1 MSLTPVS
8 AELSLGEI
16 VNDDLRAATVF
27 ERFGLDYCCG
37 GQQTLVDACAKRGID
52 PTAVTTALRA
62 LGPLTDA
69 DRLPDEWKDL
79 DRLTRY
85 IIDHHH
91 TYVTSSIP
99 SINSMLNRLV
109 DKHSERHPELISL
122 RATFRALGEE
132 LSAHLLKEEN
142 LLFPAI
148 DQMAQRRRGVE
159 AGSAM
164 FATVLH
170 PVRVME
176 DDHQE
181 AGELVGQIRSL
192 TGGSFTPPDD
202 ACTTYRACF
211 AELERFEQ
219 DLHRHIHLENNV
231 LFPRA
236 LDLERLVG

>member
-1 MSLTPVS
+1 MSYTPTS
-8 AELSLGEI
+8 ADPLLADV

-27 ERFGLDYCCG
+27 ERFELDYCCG
-37 GQQTLVDACAKRGID
+37 GHQTLLEACAKRGVD
-52 PTAVTTALRA
+52 PDAVRAALET
-62 LGPLTDA
+62 LGPATEA
-69 DRLPDEWKDL
+69 DKLPAEWQDL
-79 DRLTRY
+79 DQLTRY
-85 IIDHHH
+85 IVDHHH

-99 SINSMLNRLV
+99 SINNSLNRIAE
-109 DKHSERHPELISL
+109 KHGERHPELLQL

-132 LSAHLLKEEN
+132 LLVHLLKEEN

-148 DQMAQRRRGVE
+148 DEMARRQRGIE
-159 AGSAM
+159 NGAPM

-181 AGELVGQIRSL
+181 AGELIERVRTL
-192 TGGSFTPPDD
+192 TGGHYTPPDD
-202 ACTTYRACF
+202 ACTTYTACF
-211 AELERFEQ
+211 AELARFEQ

-236 LDLERLVG
+236 LELERTVG